1 MQIITARS
9 ILELLRQIALC
20 TQPPCRIVIDPSG
33 RTFKAAL
40 LKPEEKQQ
48 INGIE
53 PWVIIDV
60 DYDPTIDELAD
71 AVVNQL
77 IIAYEDRCSDCDGRQ
92 PY

>member
-1 MQIITARS
+1 MQVITATS
-9 ILELLRQIALC
+9 ILELLRQTQLHC
-20 TQPPCRIVIDPSG
+20 QPPCRIVIDPSG

-53 PWVIIDV
+53 PWIIIDV

-77 IIAYEDRCSDCDGRQ
+77 VIAYEDKCSDCDRQ

>member
-1 MQIITARS
+1 MQVITAKS
-9 ILELLRQIALC
+9 ILELLRQIQSHA
-20 TQPPCRIVIDPSG
+20 QPPCRIVIDPSG
-33 RTFKAAL
+33 RTLKAAL

-77 IIAYEDRCSDCDGRQ
+77 MIAYEDKCSDCDWQ
-92 PY
+92 P